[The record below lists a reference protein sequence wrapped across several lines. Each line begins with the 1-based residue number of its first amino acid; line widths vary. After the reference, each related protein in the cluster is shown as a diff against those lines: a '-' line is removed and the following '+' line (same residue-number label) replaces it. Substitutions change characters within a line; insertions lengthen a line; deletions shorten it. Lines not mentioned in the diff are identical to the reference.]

1 MNAENKEVTTQE
13 NKAEVIA
20 LTPATDIFESKGG
33 ITLYIDLP
41 GVNKK
46 TLDIDVDKDILTIKG
61 KIDLTTAENMKPTYV
76 DVRANVFERRF
87 TLGDELDSSQIE
99 AKLDQGALKLSIPR
113 LEKHQPKKINIK
125 VA

>member
-1 MNAENKEVTTQE
+1 MNAENKEVATHEDNT
-13 NKAEVIA
+13 EVIT
-20 LTPATDIFESKGG
+20 LTPATDIHESKEGV
-33 ITLYIDLP
+33 TLFFDLP
-41 GVNKK
+41 GVSKE
-46 TLDIDVDKDILTIKG
+46 TLDIDVDQDILTIKG
-61 KIDLTTAENMKPTYV
+61 KIDLTTAKNMQPTYI

-87 TLGDELDSSQIE
+87 TLGDELDSSQIV